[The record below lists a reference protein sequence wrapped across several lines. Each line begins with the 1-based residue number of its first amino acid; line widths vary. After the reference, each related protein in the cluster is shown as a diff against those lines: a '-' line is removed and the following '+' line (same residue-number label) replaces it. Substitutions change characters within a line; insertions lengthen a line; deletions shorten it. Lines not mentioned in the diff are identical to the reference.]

1 MSGKAIARD
10 VNSCNAVIKG
20 LSDNIYELREL
31 AVIEL
36 KVVERT
42 AGCAVV
48 GVKPQHIFR
57 LIGGLLLCTWQ
68 PEVVYRLLENGG
80 KAREKTNRFV

>member
-1 MSGKAIARD
+1 MPFPVIVFLYSTASNCWNMLYIMSGKAIARD

-20 LSDNIYELREL
+20 LSDNICDLPGF
-31 AVIEL
+31 EL

-48 GVKPQHIFR
+48 GV
-57 LIGGLLLCTWQ
+57 
-68 PEVVYRLLENGG
+68 
-80 KAREKTNRFV
+80 NR